1 MSTPTA
7 PPPEPSTAPSF
18 TSVLKHAGIYGL
30 GNVGIRIA
38 GLLLVPLYTYNLTPS
53 EYGVIEYLDLTS
65 MAIGMLFGL
74 GLANAIYRFYY
85 LGGPEED
92 RHRVVS
98 TALLPVLAVSFIV
111 SGLLTGTAPWIAGAV
126 FHDPR
131 FTRYL
136 RILFVGFG
144 FNMVAEFGM
153 TYLAVRQ
160 RSALYS
166 TITVTKFV
174 AGALLNVLFLVG
186 LRRGVE
192 GILIS
197 NLITNAALGVWLLW
211 RVVRENGTA
220 FDPPLLRRMVAYG
233 YPLVLVQVAL
243 FAINFADRFFLQATA
258 GFAQVGIY
266 ALAYKFGIM
275 LNTLVVASF
284 FQVWNAKSF
293 EVAGD
298 PGAGAFYTRVFTWF
312 AAALVAAWLG
322 MSLVIR
328 DVIAVVAPPSYA
340 PAAALVPLILAA
352 YVWNGLGTYFEL
364 GLKLVNKT
372 PLLGAIFAGTCVVC
386 LGLYWLLIPRYG
398 MFGAVAATFLAF
410 LAKAVW
416 VYRQSQRVFPLH
428 YDFGRLAKAALLAL
442 GFWIARVLLPPL
454 PHLASFLLGVA
465 LFAAYVAALW
475 LSGWVRPEER
485 EALAGWLRS
494 GPWRLRPAEAPEAK

>member
-1 MSTPTA
+1 
-7 PPPEPSTAPSF
+7 
-18 TSVLKHAGIYGL
+18 
-30 GNVGIRIA
+30 
-38 GLLLVPLYTYNLTPS
+38 
-53 EYGVIEYLDLTS
+53 
-65 MAIGMLFGL
+65 
-74 GLANAIYRFYY
+74 
-85 LGGPEED
+85 
-92 RHRVVS
+92 
-98 TALLPVLAVSFIV
+98 
-111 SGLLTGTAPWIAGAV
+111 
-126 FHDPR
+126 
-131 FTRYL
+131 
-136 RILFVGFG
+136 
-144 FNMVAEFGM
+144 M

-166 TITVTKFV
+166 TITVAKFI

-211 RVVRENGTA
+211 RVVRENGAA
-220 FDPPLLRRMVAYG
+220 FDTPLLRRMVAYG

-328 DVIAVVAPPSYA
+328 DVVAVVAPPTYA

-352 YVWNGLGTYFEL
+352 YVWNGIGTYFEL

-372 PLLGAIFAGTCVVC
+372 PLLGAIFAGTCLVC

-410 LAKAVW
+410 LAKAIW
-416 VYRQSQRVFPLH
+416 VYRQSQRVFPVH
-428 YDFGRLAKAALLAL
+428 YEFGRLARAALLAL

-475 LSGWVRPEER
+475 LSGWVRPDEKD
-485 EALAGWLRS
+485 ALTAWLRRS
-494 GPWRLRPAEAPEAK
+494 PARLRPAEAPEGK

>member
-1 MSTPTA
+1 VSA
-7 PPPEPSTAPSF
+7 PPAEKPAPPSF
-18 TSVLKHAGIYGL
+18 SSVLKHAGIYGL

-38 GLLLVPLYTYNLTPS
+38 GLLLVPLYTYNLTPAQ
-53 EYGVIEYLDLTS
+53 YGIIEYLDLTA

-85 LGGPEED
+85 LVPGEND
-92 RHRVVS
+92 RRRVVS
-98 TALLPVLAVSFIV
+98 TALVPVLAVSFAV
-111 SGLLTGTAPWIAGAV
+111 SAILLAAAPWLAGTL
-126 FHDPR
+126 FHEPG
-131 FTRYL
+131 FARYL

-166 TITVTKFV
+166 SITVGKFV
-174 AGALLNVLFLVG
+174 AGALLNVLFLVV

-197 NLITNAALGVWLLW
+197 NLITNTALGLLLLT
-211 RVVRENGTA
+211 RVVRENGLA
-220 FDPPLLRRMVAYG
+220 FDRPLLRRMVAYG

-243 FAINFADRFFLQATA
+243 FVINFADRFFLQAYA

-293 EVAGD
+293 EVADD
-298 PGAGAFYTRVFTWF
+298 PGAGAFYTRVFTYF
-312 AAALVAAWLG
+312 ATALVAAWLG

-328 DVIAVVAPPSYA
+328 DVIGVVAPPSYA

-352 YVWNGLGTYFEL
+352 YVWNGIGTYFEL
-364 GLKLVNKT
+364 GLKLKNKT
-372 PLLGAIFAGTCVVC
+372 PLLGAVFAGTCVLC
-386 LGLYWLLIPRYG
+386 LGLYWLWIPRYG
-398 MFGAVAATFLAF
+398 MLGAVAATFVAF
-410 LAKAVW
+410 AAKAVW
-416 VYRQSQRVFPLH
+416 VYRESQRAFPVH
-428 YDFGRLAKAALLAL
+428 YEFGRLAKAALLAA
-442 GFWIARVLLPPL
+442 GIWAARALVPPL
-454 PHLASFLLGVA
+454 PHAVSFLLGVA

-475 LSGWVRPEER
+475 LSGWVRREER
-485 EALAGWLRS
+485 DALTEWIR
-494 GPWRLRPAEAPEAK
+494 RRPARLEPAGAPGGAPK